1 MVARS
6 LTSLRRAEKS
16 LYRELCA
23 TFATMQR
30 LDAAHCSAEAYLE
43 VAKVYRQIG
52 DEHGTTCRELERRY
66 EERLAARFEEEVV
79 GMALQADRSDYLWDS
94 SVAD

>member
-1 MVARS
+1 MVTQS

-23 TFATMQR
+23 TFATIQR
-30 LDAAHCSAEAYLE
+30 LDVAHCPAEAYLA
-43 VAKVYRQIG
+43 VSQVYRRLG
-52 DEHGTTCRELERRY
+52 DEHGAICRELERRY
-66 EERLAARFEEEVV
+66 EGRLIARHEEEAA
-79 GMALQADRSDYLWDS
+79 GMALQADRVNFLWES

>member
-1 MVARS
+1 MVAQS
-6 LTSLRRAEKS
+6 LTSLRRTEKS

-30 LDAAHCSAEAYLE
+30 LDAAHCSTAAYLE
-43 VAKVYRQIG
+43 VSKVYRQLG
-52 DEHGTTCRELERRY
+52 EEYGTISRELERRY
-66 EERLAARFEEEVV
+66 EERLIARYADEAA
-79 GMALQADRSDYLWDS
+79 GTALQADRVDYLWES